1 MFAFFKIDG
10 VEKLSV
16 KIDKYIHRNI
26 QKILKIALQRKLT

>member
-16 KIDKYIHRNI
+16 KIDKYI
-26 QKILKIALQRKLT
+26 QTFGKSLKIALQRKLT